1 MSEFFI
7 FVSTIALVGFGL
19 LASIWAFDT
28 VGYHLYL
35 FRKRVLGRLVCWIR
49 GHHNWEWRQYGGL
62 GGSYCVRK
70 CSCCDE
76 SDDDS
81 FTPDKD

>member
-1 MSEFFI
+1 MTEFTLMA
-7 FVSTIALVGFGL
+7 VLVGFGL
-19 LASIWAFDT
+19 LASILAFDT
-28 VGYHLYL
+28 VGYHLQR
-35 FRKRVLGRLVCWIR
+35 FCKRVLGRLVCWIR
-49 GHHNWEWRQYGGL
+49 GHHNWKWRQYGGL

-81 FTPDKD
+81 FSPDKD